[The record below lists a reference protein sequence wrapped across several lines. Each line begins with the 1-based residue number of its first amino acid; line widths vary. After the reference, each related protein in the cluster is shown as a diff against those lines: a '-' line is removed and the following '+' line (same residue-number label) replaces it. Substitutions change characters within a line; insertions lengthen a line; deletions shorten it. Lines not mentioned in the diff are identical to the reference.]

1 MSKEKKIIKLNDK
14 ELEKVNGGFEIGQ
27 PVTVIP
33 YSFEAGE
40 CFGDEMLYYKVR
52 NTYTNVS
59 GDTSISVIQ
68 YNLLENTQIY
78 CYQKASI
85 LASRSYLGKK

>member
-1 MSKEKKIIKLNDK
+1 MPEKNELIEE
-14 ELEKVNGGFEIGQ
+14 ELEKVNGGFGTET
-27 PVTVIP
+27 VTATS

-40 CFGDEMLYYKVR
+40 CFGDEMLYYKVQ
-52 NTYTNVS
+52 NNYTNVG
-59 GDTSISVIQ
+59 GDAFISVIQ
-68 YNLLENTQIY
+68 YNLLENTQIN

>member
-1 MSKEKKIIKLNDK
+1 MSKEKKKIELNDK
-14 ELEKVNGGFEIGQ
+14 ELKKVNGGFGAQ
-27 PVTVIP
+27 SVTVTL
-33 YSFEAGE
+33 YSFAAGD
-40 CFGDEMLYYKVR
+40 CFGDEMLYCKVR

-68 YNLLENTQIY
+68 YDLLQNTQIY

-85 LASRSYLGKK
+85 LASRGYIGKK

>member
-1 MSKEKKIIKLNDK
+1 MPEKNELIEE
-14 ELEKVNGGFEIGQ
+14 ELEKVNGGFETGQ

-40 CFGDEMLYYKVR
+40 CFGDEMLYYKVQ
-52 NTYTNVS
+52 NNYTNVG

-68 YNLLENTQIY
+68 YDLLQNTQIN
-78 CYQKASI
+78 CYQKASF
-85 LASRSYLGKK
+85 LASRGYIGKK

>member
-1 MSKEKKIIKLNDK
+1 MPEKNELIEE

-59 GDTSISVIQ
+59 GDTFISVIQ